1 MRIWTYLIF
10 GSLIVVLASAA
21 FLPLLD
27 VNLLIHEMSVTNEP
41 VDTHFLAI
49 RSATFASLVFFT
61 INFLR
66 NKRPLSAVAPML
78 AFCNF
83 LVFLVASFVAHSYL
97 SCYML
102 PSRNWCKYF
111 WSSLIDTR
119 RDSIYNCIIIWVHKI
134 TYSLSV
140 R

>member
-49 RSATFASLVFFT
+49 RSATFASLVFYYQLFAEQT
-61 INFLR
+61 PSIRSWTN
-66 NKRPLSAVAPML
+66 AP
-78 AFCNF
+78 FCNF
-83 LVFLVASFVAHSYL
+83 LVFFGAVLMIKRAQFELLPWVVLCMIAAL
-97 SCYML
+97 SVFL
-102 PSRNWCKYF
+102 HRENKAQNNVIF
-111 WSSLIDTR
+111 
-119 RDSIYNCIIIWVHKI
+119 RDSW
-134 TYSLSV
+134 
-140 R
+140 

>member
-49 RSATFASLVFFT
+49 RSATFASLVFFYYQLFAEQT
-61 INFLR
+61 PSIRSRTN
-66 NKRPLSAVAPML
+66 
-78 AFCNF
+78 
-83 LVFLVASFVAHSYL
+83 ASL
-97 SCYML
+97 L
-102 PSRNWCKYF
+102 
-111 WSSLIDTR
+111 
-119 RDSIYNCIIIWVHKI
+119 
-134 TYSLSV
+134 
-140 R
+140 